1 MWFQKNKGCM
11 GCVHTAWIILVLSES
26 IWRNQ
31 IIVFLANEKS
41 VFEWFEHLS
50 KYNDIEIVLVF
61 MNQYLFPYFFKKNS
75 DWKYFYKIKK
85 TGRNIFPYMKIKIQK
100 FLKVLFARKKQH
112 NYKKMYSTRL
122 TLFLTNLYWL
132 RKLS

>member
-11 GCVHTAWIILVLSES
+11 GCVHTAWIVLVLSES

-31 IIVFLANEKS
+31 IIVFLANQKS

-85 TGRNIFPYMKIKIQK
+85 TDRNIFPYVKIKIQK
-100 FLKVLFARKKQH
+100 FLKVLFARKKTTQLQKDVFDQI
-112 NYKKMYSTRL
+112 NP
-122 TLFLTNLYWL
+122 FLTNLYWL